1 MFQISGPTA
10 IIQSSSNSGFRQ
22 SLRLGSAGAIA
33 ALMAVTALSFGD
45 LPSTAAAAS
54 GHVPAAACD
63 PSGKVTSPEAG
74 LGPAFSGR
82 VMIDEGFGGPYVFAL
97 PAPIQDPLPEPAV
110 FRTEMIDEG
119 DGEPYLY
126 TFSFGPI
133 DRSVGGSSGRTLS
146 VYENV
151 LQSAVDVEGSGSAFA
166 GFGRR
171 SVRVHE
177 GDGVYS
183 IIDLFSPA
191 GPATVSPFAARKVW
205 VDEGDG
211 SRSFVDLGVAF
222 GLPSCG

>member
-1 MFQISGPTA
+1 MGLIA
-10 IIQSSSNSGFRQ
+10 V
-22 SLRLGSAGAIA
+22 A
-33 ALMAVTALSFGD
+33 ALTAVIALLFGD
-45 LPSTAAAAS
+45 LPAATAAAT
-54 GHVPAAACD
+54 GDMPAAACD
-63 PSGKVTSPEAG
+63 PSDKVTAPEAG

-82 VMIDEGFGGPYVFAL
+82 VMVDEGFGGPYVFVI

-110 FRTEMIDEG
+110 FRSEMIDEG
-119 DGEPYLY
+119 DGQPYLY
-126 TFSFGPI
+126 TFSFGPV

-146 VYENV
+146 VNEGV
-151 LQSAVDVEGSGSAFA
+151 LRSAVDVDGSGSAFA

-171 SVRVHE
+171 AVRVHE

-183 IIDLFSPA
+183 IIDLFGPA
-191 GPATVSPFAARKVW
+191 GPATASPFAARRVW

>member
-1 MFQISGPTA
+1 
-10 IIQSSSNSGFRQ
+10 
-22 SLRLGSAGAIA
+22 
-33 ALMAVTALSFGD
+33 
-45 LPSTAAAAS
+45 
-54 GHVPAAACD
+54 
-63 PSGKVTSPEAG
+63 
-74 LGPAFSGR
+74 
-82 VMIDEGFGGPYVFAL
+82 MIDEGFGGPYAFVI

-110 FRTEMIDEG
+110 FRSEMIDEG

-126 TFSFGPI
+126 TFAIGPT

-151 LQSAVDVEGSGSAFA
+151 LQSAVDVEGSGSALA

-171 SVRVHE
+171 TVRVHE
-177 GDGVYS
+177 GGGVYS
-183 IIDLFSPA
+183 IIDLSGPA
-191 GPATVSPFAARKVW
+191 GPATVSQFAARRVW